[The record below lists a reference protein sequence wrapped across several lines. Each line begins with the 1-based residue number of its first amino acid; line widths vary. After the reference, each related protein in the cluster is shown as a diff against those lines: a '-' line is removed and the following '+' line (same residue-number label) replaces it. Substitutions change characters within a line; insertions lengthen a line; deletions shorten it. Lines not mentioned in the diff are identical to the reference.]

1 MAEIFHLKW
10 DDFQSNASNSF
21 GSLRNEDYLHD
32 VTLVGDDNHE
42 IFAHKLVLSACSEYF
57 RNIFKNR
64 KAKTET
70 LLLCLNGTTNKDLE
84 NILDYMYFG
93 EVEIQQEELDRFL
106 DISQRLKIDGLKGTS
121 TPDSKAE
128 STDVFQTRNDEHF
141 QDNSRALPDKDK
153 SIIKEINQGKN
164 AERKISLPNIDYDNI
179 DQPIE
184 NNIEKY
190 NSVWRCKNCG
200 KEDQKKSNIRR
211 HFERNHLEGYSFRC
225 SQCDSAFRSRASLS
239 DHEHKHHQYK

>member
-1 MAEIFHLKW
+1 M
-10 DDFQSNASNSF
+10 
-21 GSLRNEDYLHD
+21 RNEDYLHD

-57 RNIFKNR
+57 KNIFKNR

-70 LLLCLNGTTNKDLE
+70 LLLCLNGTTNKDLK

-141 QDNSRALPDKDK
+141 QDNLTTLPGNNM
-153 SIIKEINQGKN
+153 IKEINQGKN
-164 AERKISLPNIDYDNI
+164 AERKISKQNVDYDNI
-179 DQPIE
+179 DQQIE
-184 NNIEKY
+184 DNIEKC
-190 NSVWRCKNCG
+190 NGVWRCKCCG

-211 HFERNHLEGYSFRC
+211 HFERNHLEGFSFHC
-225 SQCDSAFRSRASLS
+225 SYCDSAFRSRATLS
-239 DHEHKHHQYK
+239 DHEHKNH

>member
-1 MAEIFHLKW
+1 MSETFCLKW
-10 DDFQSNASNSF
+10 NNFQSNASNTF
-21 GSLRNEDYLHD
+21 ASLRNEDYLHD

-57 RNIFKNR
+57 KNIFKNR

-70 LLLCLNGTTNKDLE
+70 LLLCLNGTTNKDLK

-141 QDNSRALPDKDK
+141 QDNLTTLPGNNM
-153 SIIKEINQGKN
+153 IKEINQGKN
-164 AERKISLPNIDYDNI
+164 AERKISQQNVDYDNI
-179 DQPIE
+179 DQQIE
-184 NNIEKY
+184 DNIEKC
-190 NSVWRCKNCG
+190 NGVWRCRCCG

-211 HFERNHLEGYSFRC
+211 HFERNHLEGFSFHC
-225 SQCDSAFRSRASLS
+225 SYCDSAFRSRATLS
-239 DHEHKHHQYK
+239 DHEHKNH

>member
-1 MAEIFHLKW
+1 MSDTFCLKW
-10 DDFQSNASNSF
+10 NDFQSNASKTF
-21 GSLRNEDYLHD
+21 ASLRDEDYLHD

-121 TPDSKAE
+121 TPDSKAK
-128 STDVFQTRNDEHF
+128 STDVFQTRNNDEHF
-141 QDNSRALPDKDK
+141 QDNSRTL
-153 SIIKEINQGKN
+153 SVIKEIKHQGNN
-164 AERKISLPNIDYDNI
+164 AERKLSPTNIDYDNI
-179 DQPIE
+179 DQLIE
-184 NNIEKY
+184 IYIEKH
-190 NSVWRCKNCG
+190 NGVWRCKNCR

-211 HFERNHLEGYSFRC
+211 HFERNHLKGYSF
-225 SQCDSAFRSRASLS
+225 
-239 DHEHKHHQYK
+239 